1 MATLS
6 FDGFS
11 ALELS
16 LEQLAAIPPD
26 VKSEMLNDAID
37 VIVDAQKA
45 KAEEYG
51 IADTGLMIE
60 SIKKGKPNLTEGG
73 FSIAC
78 TPEGTRTRGRTKTR
92 NAEIAYINEYGK
104 AGMPAR
110 QFMRDANAEAEE
122 LAVET
127 AEKKYHNWLDK
138 IGL

>member
-16 LEQLAAIPPD
+16 LEQLAAIPPE
-26 VKSEMLNDAID
+26 VKAEMLNDAID
-37 VIVDAQKA
+37 IIVDAQKA
-45 KAEEYG
+45 KAEAYG
-51 IADTGLMIE
+51 VADTGMMID
-60 SIKKGKPNLTEGG
+60 SIKKGKPKIGTDEI
-73 FSIAC
+73 SIAC
-78 TPEGTRTRGRTKTR
+78 TPEGTRTRVNTTTR

-104 AGMPAR
+104 ANVAAR
-110 QFMRDANAEAEE
+110 PFMRDANAEAEGP
-122 LAVET
+122 AVEA